1 MLHFEYKT
9 QNALVSRLK
18 DKAPNFLERVSER
31 AGKCV
36 ARRMN
41 DYTRELTIE
50 QAKE

>member
-1 MLHFEYKT
+1 
-9 QNALVSRLK
+9 
-18 DKAPNFLERVSER
+18 VSER

-50 QAKE
+50 QAKEWTIE